1 MLNEKNI
8 LQALKSII
16 DPDFNQDIV
25 SLGFVKNIK
34 IKKKLVSFTIELT
47 TPACPV
53 KEIFKE
59 QAEKNVKA
67 LEGVEKVDV
76 TIGVAKNKNQNKL
89 LEESGLSKVTSIV
102 AVSSCKGGV
111 GKSTLAAS
119 FAKELVS
126 RGYKVGLLDADIY
139 GPSLPTLFSLYEVIL
154 SFNEKQ
160 QIIPEFHEG
169 LKLMS
174 FGFLSKEAPA
184 VMRGPMVSNYI
195 QQFLH
200 KVDWGELDY
209 LFIDM
214 PPGTGDIQLTITQSV
229 SLAGAIIV
237 TTPHGLSM
245 VDVGKGILMFE
256 KVNVPVLGII
266 ENMSYFFCEDNHQKY
281 YLFGQEAA
289 LKLHKRFGI
298 EILGK
303 IPISTDFANYLTLEN
318 KENSFK
324 EITNQ
329 IVRSLGK
336 SLLKRFSSPKIT
348 FDDQSITLKWEG
360 EKIISIFNA
369 DLRYYCN
376 SARNVD
382 EKTGIRL
389 IKREQIRKDIRAIAV
404 GSLGNYAIYVNWND
418 QHHSIF
424 PYNYLKELFK
434 KIS

>member
-25 SLGFVKNIK
+25 SLGFVKDIK
-34 IKKKLVSFTIELT
+34 IKKKFVSFTIELT
-47 TPACPV
+47 TAACPV

-67 LEGVEKVDV
+67 LEGVEEVKVMMS
-76 TIGVAKNKNQNKL
+76 VATNQNKL
-89 LEESGLSKVTSIV
+89 LEENSGLNQVTSIV
-102 AVSSCKGGV
+102 AISSCKGGV

-139 GPSLPTLFSLYEVIL
+139 GPSLPTLFSLYEVTL

-214 PPGTGDIQLTITQSV
+214 PPGTGDIQLTITQSI

-266 ENMSYFFCEDNHQKY
+266 ENMSYFFCKECHRKY
-281 YLFGQEAA
+281 YLFGQEAT

-303 IPISTDFANYLTLEN
+303 IPISTDFANQLALEN
-318 KENSFK
+318 KDNSFK
-324 EITNQ
+324 EITDQ
-329 IVRSLGK
+329 IIRSLGK
-336 SLLKRFSSPKIT
+336 SLLKKFTAPKII
-348 FDDQSITLKWEG
+348 FDNQSIMLEWED
-360 EKIISIFNA
+360 EKSISISNEN
-369 DLRYYCN
+369 LRYYCN

-382 EKTGIRL
+382 EKTGVRF
-389 IKREQIRKDIRAIAV
+389 IKRKQIRKDIRAVAA
-404 GSLGNYAIYVNWND
+404 GPLGNYAIYVNWND
-418 QHHSIF
+418 QHRSIF